1 MGPVRRLERML
12 PLPLNPAADCVASG
26 KADVL
31 KAFAHASLKRTKINR
46 DLCSAAYVLGPRLTA
61 DVRLQ
66 FEAAFAAS
74 YARQAEVKQFLRGDY
89 AKLILERAEHET
101 DKAKCDCIIAF
112 PAPRLEK
119 SLQHPFLQ
127 LRQGVSAPSV
137 PPCLTE
143 RLPVIDEDKK
153 LTSKPSHHPSAAAT
167 SSPSQ
172 GETDKTRVNEVS
184 PYTANPASF
193 QMTKLSG
200 ELGERLKRGTSELSG
215 KPLLP
220 VFLGEYKKL
229 NESPMKA
236 VRQLKLYLVS
246 AVVFLA
252 SMGFKKQPVYG
263 LATNGTVGVILCCWY
278 SEVDDVRSFLTLT
291 FKYNFAKLNVADRV
305 YDGSQCAL
313 FRYILAHRDVSIRDV
328 HAATAKM
335 ER

>member
-1 MGPVRRLERML
+1 MNMGPVRRLERML

-278 SEVDDVRSFLTLT
+278 SGVDDVRSFLT
-291 FKYNFAKLNVADRV
+291 FKDNLPN
-305 YDGSQCAL
+305 
-313 FRYILAHRDVSIRDV
+313 
-328 HAATAKM
+328 
-335 ER
+335 